1 MATIGQVIDDKYEIL
16 KLIGQGGM
24 SKVYLAMDKR
34 LNKQWAIKEI
44 EKRAKDKNNEVVIQ
58 SAIAEANLIKQLD
71 HPLLITVMLFI

>member
-1 MATIGQVIDDKYEIL
+1 MAVVGQTIDDKYEIL

-44 EKRAKDKNNEVVIQ
+44 EK
-58 SAIAEANLIKQLD
+58 KQKIR
-71 HPLLITVMLFI
+71 ITR